1 MPDKLEWFD
10 QEKIRKPRR
19 TFFGGSP
26 TVRYGLV
33 VVMLMFIFLKFYPKM
48 YEGQRL
54 GGPID
59 DFFRKKYTNMLLVFP
74 TGGNAADSVV
84 ENYTR
89 RVAVR
94 LGEKLSADI
103 PVRADKKVSA
113 RTMRRKSLLLY
124 GPLEHNLILNK
135 TEDKL
140 PIRFRDGY
148 PCRADGSVIAVRD
161 WRLIF
166 LAPNP
171 ENRTQY
177 FLIYTAAT
185 PEQLVGINFMG
196 SPNYVPHDT
205 TDYVLAAG
213 DSVLAAGFFDKDSSG
228 VWSLPPGALD
238 SAGR

>member
-1 MPDKLEWFD
+1 MPDLDELYGR
-10 QEKIRKPRR
+10 EKEKKPGR
-19 TFFGGSP
+19 TFFGGGP
-26 TVRYGLV
+26 TVRYGLIV
-33 VVMLMFIFLKFYPKM
+33 VFLMIMFVKFYPKM
-48 YEGQRL
+48 YEGRRL
-54 GGPID
+54 TGPID
-59 DFFRKKYTNMLLVFP
+59 DFFRKKYGNMLIVFP
-74 TGGNAADSVV
+74 TGGAAADSVV
-84 ENYTR
+84 ENYAR

-94 LGEKLSADI
+94 LGEKLSSDI
-103 PVRADKKVSA
+103 PVRADKRVSA
-113 RTMRRKSLLLY
+113 RIMKRKSLLLY
-124 GPLEHNLILNK
+124 GPLEHNLVLNRIK
-135 TEDKL
+135 EKL

-177 FLIYTAAT
+177 VLVYTAAS
-185 PEQLVGINFMG
+185 PEQLAGINFLG
-196 SPNYVPHDT
+196 SPYYVPHNT

-213 DSVLAAGFFDKDSSG
+213 DSVLAEGFFDKDSSG